1 VKPFLANIFK
11 AILFFLKS
19 FFLYEL
25 VFYRKLSVG
34 KTLAKLARVLSQS
47 TASLKTSLQG
57 ATSLDYNAKND

>member
-1 VKPFLANIFK
+1 MNWF
-11 AILFFLKS
+11 
-19 FFLYEL
+19 
-25 VFYRKLSVG
+25 FYRKLSVG